1 MTTYTI
7 IFYNERQQ
15 AGQYAV
21 FADPPVPI
29 PGASV
34 FSNVWQS
41 FNAAVG
47 GSFKISSTTNYF
59 ACQFL
64 ARVARQYLFLL
75 TVLA

>member
-7 IFYNERQQ
+7 IFYNERKQ

-21 FADPPVPI
+21 FTSPPEPT
-29 PGASV
+29 PGTSV

-41 FNAAVG
+41 FNAAIG
-47 GSFKISSTTNYF
+47 GNFKISSTTNYF